1 MRSTLG
7 VKESFYLD
15 KAKSS
20 SVLRNRTRDVF
31 AELIFEK
38 RVSFLIREDFKK
50 FFLRLAISR
59 YFARITTVS
68 DERFVLIVVCNR
80 FRSFFR

>member
-7 VKESFYLD
+7 VKESFYFD

-50 FFLRLAISR
+50 FFFTPCHIAL
-59 YFARITTVS
+59 F
-68 DERFVLIVVCNR
+68 C
-80 FRSFFR
+80 